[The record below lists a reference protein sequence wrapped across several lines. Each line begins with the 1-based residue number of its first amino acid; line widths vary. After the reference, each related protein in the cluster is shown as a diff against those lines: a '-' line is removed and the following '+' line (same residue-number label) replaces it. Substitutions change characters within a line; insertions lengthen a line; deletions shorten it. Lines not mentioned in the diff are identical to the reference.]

1 MRLKYLFGEFEL
13 NPASRELLRNG
24 KPVALRARSLECLVY
39 LIEHRDRAV
48 GRDELISAVW
58 GRVDASGTV
67 VAQTLLRARKALD
80 DTGNQQAMI
89 RTLPR
94 FGYRWVMPVQ
104 EVALSSEADGADG
117 TNGPNGEA
125 VAEAAA
131 PPDTEPVVPA
141 DAWEEV
147 EVEAPAKELEK
158 EQAGHDTS
166 VSSDIGAAGAPPS
179 AHRWHRRFPRAGWTM
194 LAMLIVVAGL
204 GFYYLRY
211 GNKDVSVAAN
221 DAVLVMPVAVVPMDS
236 ENAWV
241 RLGAMDYMA
250 ARLRGS
256 GINVLPSEQALRLS
270 AAVEGDMPALA
281 RKKLLA
287 LSGARWVVQPEMER
301 EQAGWRVRLRLFDA
315 GKEQRIEARAGT
327 VLAAVAEAADAWL
340 RQSGGNGA
348 GPPPSPLAERLHRI
362 DAEILVGR
370 LVEARR
376 LVRSASPAERGDPR
390 FLLREARLEFRAA
403 NLDASG
409 RLFRDAL
416 DHAPKADP
424 DTKISALIGLGTV
437 ERSRNNLDAAEQ
449 RFTQSLALLESL
461 PPDRVNSRM
470 VGLTYQGR
478 GIIRAQHGDVDAGVK
493 DMGQAR
499 VWLQRSGDL
508 IALGV
513 IGHNI
518 GKAETL
524 RGDYLQALHE
534 FDRSIETFERFRVN
548 DYLATTLQEKAD
560 VQMVL
565 ARPVDAWNTIR
576 RAEAQL
582 PKLENGD
589 VAAGVLA
596 TKARIQIALG
606 RLRDAGVTLAG
617 LRSRGLPE
625 TDPRLLELWLRLYL
639 ARGEFVEARRL
650 AASGPPAAGA
660 SGGLVLAA
668 IQAALRGRDVP
679 LARTWLASIAPSDER
694 EDDHAIALGL
704 ARSLI
709 DRAAGERAAALQ
721 QAEKVAASGGSRA
734 APEMEVRTGVVQA
747 MLLLDTR
754 QYASASAIMGEL
766 EKYAETDYRV
776 AWVMWALYRALGDPH
791 AAASAGE
798 RTKTLG
804 GERDTAVE
812 PIL

>member
-104 EVALSSEADGADG
+104 EVAISSETEEADGTDDG
-117 TNGPNGEA
+117 S
-125 VAEAAA
+125 VAGAA
-131 PPDTEPVVPA
+131 PPDTETVVPA

-147 EVEAPAKELEK
+147 QVEAPAPDSGNGGGGENV
-158 EQAGHDTS
+158 A
-166 VSSDIGAAGAPPS
+166 PS
-179 AHRWHRRFPRAGWTM
+179 ATGWFGRSPRVAWSM
-194 LAMLIVVAGL
+194 LALLIVATGL
-204 GFYYLRY
+204 GFYYLQFW
-211 GNKDVSVAAN
+211 NKRASVTAN

-270 AAVEGDMPALA
+270 AAVEGDVPTLA

-287 LSGARWVVQPEMER
+287 LSGARWIAQPEVQR
-301 EQAGWRVRLRLFDA
+301 EQEGWRVRLHLFDA
-315 GKEQRIEARAGT
+315 GEEQRIEARGDTA
-327 VLAAVAEAADAWL
+327 LMAVAEVADAWL
-340 RQSGGNGA
+340 RRLGGSGA
-348 GPPPSPLAERLHRI
+348 GPPPGPLTERLHRV

-376 LVRSASPAERGDPR
+376 LIRSASPVERGDPR

-403 NLDASG
+403 NFDASG
-409 RLFRDAL
+409 RLFQSAL
-416 DHAPKADP
+416 DQASKADLETRI
-424 DTKISALIGLGTV
+424 DALIGLGTV

-470 VGLTYQGR
+470 VGVTYQGR
-478 GIIRAQHGDVDAGVK
+478 GIIRAQRGDVDAGVK

-508 IALGV
+508 IRLSV
-513 IGHNI
+513 VGHNI
-518 GKAETL
+518 GKAEAI

-560 VQMVL
+560 VQMLL
-565 ARPVDAWNTIR
+565 ARPADAWNTIR

-589 VAAGVLA
+589 VATGVLA
-596 TKARIQIALG
+596 TKARIQITLG
-606 RLRDAGVTLAG
+606 RLHDAGVTLTG
-617 LRSRGLPE
+617 LRSRGMP
-625 TDPRLLELWLRLYL
+625 D
-639 ARGEFVEARRL
+639 
-650 AASGPPAAGA
+650 
-660 SGGLVLAA
+660 
-668 IQAALRGRDVP
+668 
-679 LARTWLASIAPSDER
+679 
-694 EDDHAIALGL
+694 
-704 ARSLI
+704 
-709 DRAAGERAAALQ
+709 
-721 QAEKVAASGGSRA
+721 
-734 APEMEVRTGVVQA
+734 
-747 MLLLDTR
+747 
-754 QYASASAIMGEL
+754 
-766 EKYAETDYRV
+766 
-776 AWVMWALYRALGDPH
+776 
-791 AAASAGE
+791 
-798 RTKTLG
+798 
-804 GERDTAVE
+804 
-812 PIL
+812 

>member
-1 MRLKYLFGEFEL
+1 MRPKYLFGEFEL
-13 NPASRELLRNG
+13 NPASRELLRDG
-24 KPVALRARSLECLVY
+24 KLVALRPRSLECLVY
-39 LIEHRDRAV
+39 LIEHRNRAV

-58 GRVDASGTV
+58 GRVDVGDTV

-104 EVALSSEADGADG
+104 EVAFSSEADGGDAA
-117 TNGPNGEA
+117 NGEP
-125 VAEAAA
+125 VAGAA
-131 PPDTEPVVPA
+131 PPDTEPAVPA

-147 EVEAPAKELEK
+147 EVEAPTPELDRGR
-158 EQAGHDTS
+158 AGDAATEPG
-166 VSSDIGAAGAPPS
+166 IGAAVAAPS
-179 AHRWHRRFPRAGWTM
+179 AAGRVRRFSRVGWST
-194 LAMLIVVAGL
+194 LIVLIVAVGL
-204 GFYYLRY
+204 GFYYLRSWDK
-211 GNKDVSVAAN
+211 GPSVAAD

-270 AAVEGDMPALA
+270 AAVEGDVPALA

-287 LSGARWVVQPEMER
+287 LSGARWIVLPEMQR
-301 EQAGWRVRLRLFDA
+301 EQEGWRARLRLFDA
-315 GKEQRIEARAGT
+315 GKEQRIEARGGT
-327 VLAAVAEAADAWL
+327 VLAAAAEAADAWL
-340 RQSGGNGA
+340 RQLGGNGA
-348 GPPPSPLAERLHRI
+348 GPPPGPLAERLHRI
-362 DAEILVGR
+362 DAEILAGR
-370 LVEARR
+370 LMEARR
-376 LVRSASPAERGDPR
+376 LVRSASPHERGDPR

-403 NLDASG
+403 NLDASDRFFQG
-409 RLFRDAL
+409 AL
-416 DHAPKADP
+416 DQASKADLE
-424 DTKISALIGLGTV
+424 TRIGALIGLGTV

-449 RFTQSLALLESL
+449 RFTQSLTLLESL

-470 VGLTYQGR
+470 VGVTYQGR
-478 GIIRAQHGDVDAGVK
+478 GIIRAQRGDVDAGVK

-508 IALGV
+508 ITLSV
-513 IGHNI
+513 VGHNI

-548 DYLATTLQEKAD
+548 DYLAATLQEKAE
-560 VQMVL
+560 VQIVL
-565 ARPVDAWNTIR
+565 ARPADAWKTIR
-576 RAEAQL
+576 RAEVQL
-582 PKLENGD
+582 PRLENGD
-589 VAAGVLA
+589 VATSILA
-596 TKARIQIALG
+596 TKARIQIILG
-606 RLRDAGVTLAG
+606 RLRDAGDTLTG
-617 LRSRGLPE
+617 LRSRGMPD

-639 ARGEFVEARRL
+639 ARGEFAEARRL
-650 AASGPPAAGA
+650 AENGPPAAGA
-660 SGGLVLAA
+660 SGGLMLAA
-668 IQAALRGRDVP
+668 IQAALRDRDVP
-679 LARTWLASIAPSDER
+679 LARTWLAGVAPRDEQ
-694 EDDHAIALGL
+694 EGDHAIALGL

-709 DRAAGERAAALQ
+709 ARAAGERAAALQ
-721 QAEKVAASGGSRA
+721 QAERVAALAGSRA

-754 QYASASAIMGEL
+754 QYAAASAIMGEL

-776 AWVMWALYRALGDPH
+776 AWVMSALYRALGDPR

-798 RTKTLG
+798 RIKALG
-804 GERDTAVE
+804 GERNTAIE
-812 PIL
+812 PVL

>member
-1 MRLKYLFGEFEL
+1 MRPKYLFGEFEL

-24 KPVALRARSLECLVY
+24 KLVALRPRSLECLVY

-58 GRVDASGTV
+58 GRVDASGTL

-104 EVALSSEADGADG
+104 EVALSSETDRADDANS
-117 TNGPNGEA
+117 TNDKP
-125 VAEAAA
+125 VAGVML
-131 PPDTEPVVPA
+131 PDTEPAVPA

-147 EVEAPAKELEK
+147 EVPASELGK
-158 EQAGHDTS
+158 GLIGDGAMVASG
-166 VSSDIGAAGAPPS
+166 IGAAAVAPP
-179 AHRWHRRFPRAGWTM
+179 ATGWVRRFPRLGWSM
-194 LAMLIVVAGL
+194 LAVLTIVAGL

-211 GNKDVSVAAN
+211 WNKGASVTAE
-221 DAVLVMPVAVVPMDS
+221 DAVLVMPVAVVPLDS

-270 AAVEGDMPALA
+270 AAVEGDAPALA
-281 RKKLLA
+281 RKKLLE
-287 LSGARWVVQPEMER
+287 LSGARWIVLPEMQR
-301 EQAGWRVRLRLFDA
+301 EQEGWRVRVRLFDA
-315 GKEQRIEARAGT
+315 GDGEEQRIEARGGT
-327 VLAAVAEAADAWL
+327 VLVAAAEAVDAWL
-340 RQSGGNGA
+340 RRLGGNGA
-348 GPPPSPLAERLHRI
+348 GPPPGPLTERLHRI
-362 DAEILVGR
+362 DAEILLGR
-370 LVEARR
+370 LTEARR
-376 LVRSASPAERGDPR
+376 LVRSASPQERGDRR

-403 NLDASG
+403 NFEASG
-409 RLFRDAL
+409 RLFQRVL
-416 DHAPKADP
+416 DQAPKADMEARI
-424 DTKISALIGLGTV
+424 DALIGLGTV

-449 RFTQSLALLESL
+449 RFTQSLTLLESL

-470 VGLTYQGR
+470 VGVTYQGR
-478 GIIRAQHGDVDAGVK
+478 GIIRAQRGDVDAGVK
-493 DMGQAR
+493 DLGQAR

-508 IALGV
+508 IRLSV
-513 IGHNI
+513 VGHNI
-518 GKAETL
+518 GKAEAI

-548 DYLATTLQEKAD
+548 DYLATTLQEKAE
-560 VQMVL
+560 VQIVL
-565 ARPVDAWNTIR
+565 AKPVEAWKTIC

-589 VAAGVLA
+589 VATGVLA
-596 TKARIQIALG
+596 TKARIQITRG
-606 RLRDAGVTLAG
+606 QLRDAGVTLTG
-617 LRSRGLPE
+617 LHSRGMPD
-625 TDPRLLELWLRLYL
+625 TDPRLLELWLRLHL
-639 ARGEFVEARRL
+639 ARGEFAEARRL
-650 AASGPPAAGA
+650 AENGSPAAGA

-668 IQAALRGRDVP
+668 IQAALRSRDIP
-679 LARTWLASIAPSDER
+679 LARTWLAGAAPRDEQ
-694 EDDHAIALGL
+694 EGDHAIALGL

-709 DRAAGERAAALQ
+709 DRAAGERNAALQ
-721 QAEKVAASGGSRA
+721 QAEQVAVLVGSRA

-747 MLLLDTR
+747 MLLLDAR

-766 EKYAETDYRV
+766 EKYADTDYRV
-776 AWVMWALYRALGDPH
+776 AWVMRALYRALGDPR
-791 AAASAGE
+791 AAASADE
-798 RTKTLG
+798 RIKALG
-804 GERDTAVE
+804 GERNTAIE
-812 PIL
+812 PVL

>member
-1 MRLKYLFGEFEL
+1 MRPKYLFGEFEL

-24 KPVALRARSLECLVY
+24 KLVALRPRALECLVY

-104 EVALSSEADGADG
+104 EVALSSETDGADG
-117 TNGPNGEA
+117 ANSANGKP
-125 VAEAAA
+125 VAEVA

-147 EVEAPAKELEK
+147 EVEAPAPEPGKGLIGDG
-158 EQAGHDTS
+158 AM
-166 VSSDIGAAGAPPS
+166 VASDIGAAAVAPP
-179 AHRWHRRFPRAGWTM
+179 ATGWARRFPRVGWPM
-194 LAMLIVVAGL
+194 LAMLMVLAGL

-211 GNKDVSVAAN
+211 WNKGASVAAD

-270 AAVEGDMPALA
+270 AAVEGDAPALA
-281 RKKLLA
+281 QKKLLE
-287 LSGARWVVQPEMER
+287 LSGARWIVLPEMQRER
-301 EQAGWRVRLRLFDA
+301 EGWQIRLRLFDA
-315 GKEQRIEARAGT
+315 GEEQRVEARGGT
-327 VLAAVAEAADAWL
+327 VLTAAAEAVDAWL
-340 RQSGGNGA
+340 RRLGGSGA
-348 GPPPSPLAERLHRI
+348 GPPPGPLTERLHRI
-362 DAEILVGR
+362 DAEILLGR
-370 LVEARR
+370 LTEARR
-376 LVRSASPAERGDPR
+376 LVRSASPEERDDRR

-403 NLDASG
+403 NFEASG
-409 RLFRDAL
+409 RLFQRVL
-416 DHAPKADP
+416 DQAPQTDMETRI
-424 DTKISALIGLGTV
+424 DALIGLGTV

-470 VGLTYQGR
+470 VGVTYQGR
-478 GIIRAQHGDVDAGVK
+478 GIIRAQRGDVDAGVK
-493 DMGQAR
+493 DLGQAR

-508 IALGV
+508 IRLSV
-513 IGHNI
+513 VGHNI
-518 GKAETL
+518 GKAEAI

-534 FDRSIETFERFRVN
+534 FDRSIETFERFRVY
-548 DYLATTLQEKAD
+548 DYLATTLQEKAE
-560 VQMVL
+560 VQIVL
-565 ARPVDAWNTIR
+565 AKPAEAWKTIR

-589 VAAGVLA
+589 VAMGVLA
-596 TKARIQIALG
+596 TKTRIQITLG
-606 RLRDAGVTLAG
+606 QLRDAGVTLTG
-617 LRSRGLPE
+617 LRSRGMPD
-625 TDPRLLELWLRLYL
+625 TDPRLLELWLRLHL
-639 ARGEFVEARRL
+639 ARGEFAEARRL
-650 AASGPPAAGA
+650 AESGPPAAGA
-660 SGGLVLAA
+660 SGGLMLAA
-668 IQAALRGRDVP
+668 IQAALRSRDIP
-679 LARTWLASIAPSDER
+679 LARTWLAGVAPSDEP
-694 EDDHAIALGL
+694 EGDHAIALGL

-709 DRAAGERAAALQ
+709 DRAAGEGTAALQ
-721 QAEKVAASGGSRA
+721 QAEKVAALVGSRA

-747 MLLLDTR
+747 MLLLDAQ

-776 AWVMWALYRALGDPH
+776 AWVMRALYRALGDPR

-798 RTKTLG
+798 RIKILG

-812 PIL
+812 PVL

>member
-24 KPVALRARSLECLVY
+24 KPIALRPRSLECLVY

-58 GRVDASGTV
+58 GRVDANGTV

-104 EVALSSEADGADG
+104 EVALSSETDRLEDANGANDQ
-117 TNGPNGEA
+117 P
-125 VAEAAA
+125 VAEAML
-131 PPDTEPVVPA
+131 PDTEPVAPA
-141 DAWEEV
+141 DAWEKV
-147 EVEAPAKELEK
+147 EVPASELEK
-158 EQAGHDTS
+158 GLIGDGAMVAPDSGMAG
-166 VSSDIGAAGAPPS
+166 
-179 AHRWHRRFPRAGWTM
+179 WFRRFPWVGWPM
-194 LAMLIVVAGL
+194 LAVLLVVAGL

-211 GNKDVSVAAN
+211 WNKGASVTAE

-270 AAVEGDMPALA
+270 ATVEGNAPALA
-281 RKKLLA
+281 QKKLLE
-287 LSGARWVVQPEMER
+287 LSGARWIVLPEMQRER
-301 EQAGWRVRLRLFDA
+301 EGWQIRLRLFDA
-315 GKEQRIEARAGT
+315 GEEQRVEARGGT
-327 VLAAVAEAADAWL
+327 VLAAAAEAVDVWL
-340 RQSGGNGA
+340 RRLGGSEA
-348 GPPPSPLAERLHRI
+348 GPPPGPLTERLHRI
-362 DAEILVGR
+362 DAEILLGR
-370 LVEARR
+370 LAEARQ
-376 LVRSASPAERGDPR
+376 LVRSASPEERDDRR

-403 NLDASG
+403 NFEASG
-409 RLFRDAL
+409 RLFQRVL
-416 DHAPKADP
+416 DQAPQADMETRI
-424 DTKISALIGLGTV
+424 DALIGLGTV

-470 VGLTYQGR
+470 VGVTYQGR
-478 GIIRAQHGDVDAGVK
+478 GIIRAQRGDVDAGVK
-493 DMGQAR
+493 DLGQAR

-508 IALGV
+508 IRLSV
-513 IGHNI
+513 VGHNI
-518 GKAETL
+518 GKAEAI

-548 DYLATTLQEKAD
+548 DYLATTLQEKAE
-560 VQMVL
+560 VQIVL
-565 ARPVDAWNTIR
+565 AKPAEAWKTIR
-576 RAEAQL
+576 RAEAQ
-582 PKLENGD
+582 KLENGD
-589 VAAGVLA
+589 VAMGVLA

-606 RLRDAGVTLAG
+606 RLRDAGITLTG
-617 LRSRGLPE
+617 LRSRGMSD
-625 TDPRLLELWLRLYL
+625 TDPRLLELWLHLHL
-639 ARGEFVEARRL
+639 ARGEFAEARRL
-650 AASGPPAAGA
+650 AENGAPAAGT
-660 SGGLVLAA
+660 SDELMLAA
-668 IQAALRGRDVP
+668 IQAALRSRDIP
-679 LARTWLASIAPSDER
+679 LARTWLAAAATRDEQ
-694 EDDHAIALGL
+694 EGDHAIALGL
-704 ARSLI
+704 ARTLI

-721 QAEKVAASGGSRA
+721 QAEQVAALVGSRA
-734 APEMEVRTGVVQA
+734 APEMEVRAGVVQA
-747 MLLLDTR
+747 MLLLDAR

-776 AWVMWALYRALGDPH
+776 AWVMRALYRALGDPR
-791 AAASAGE
+791 AAASADE
-798 RTKTLG
+798 RIKSLG
-804 GERDTAVE
+804 GERNTVIE
-812 PIL
+812 PVL